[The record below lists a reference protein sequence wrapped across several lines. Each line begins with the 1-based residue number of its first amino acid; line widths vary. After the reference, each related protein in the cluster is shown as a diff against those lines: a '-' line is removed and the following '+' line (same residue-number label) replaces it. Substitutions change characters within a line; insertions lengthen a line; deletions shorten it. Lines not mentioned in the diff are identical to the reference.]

1 MPQKEIV
8 QAALRSAKTAVQS
21 QRTSVL
27 VIGNG
32 NMGGSMLR
40 KWHKDPSLAVTV
52 VSPRL
57 PHEPLD
63 WVRYCQS
70 VDEIEKQKF
79 EVVAITIKPQK
90 VVEVLPAYGD
100 KLKKDGVAISV
111 LAGASL
117 ETIAGYF
124 PEGSAVVRAMPNL
137 PAKIG
142 QSMTGMIANESTS
155 EKQRELADDLMKSI
169 GEVVWVKKED
179 DINRVTAISGSGPAY
194 FFEVARV
201 FIEAA
206 KELGFSAEDA
216 TKLVLQTMKGSAEL
230 AMSSEQSVEDLRKA
244 VTSPKGT
251 TEAGL
256 KELMKDNKLSD
267 LFKETTQAA
276 YNRAQE
282 LAQIAAGFKKPN
294 DKPHETTSVPSAKP
308 SHNSCS
314 ALLPDKVRQQV

>member
-1 MPQKEIV
+1 MPPKEIV
-8 QAALRSAKTAVQS
+8 QAALRAAKATVQS
-21 QRTSVL
+21 QRTPVL

-40 KWHKDPSLAVTV
+40 KWHNDPSLAVTV

-57 PHEPLD
+57 PQEPLD
-63 WVRYCQS
+63 WVKYCQS
-70 VDEIEKQKF
+70 VNEIENQKF
-79 EVVAITIKPQK
+79 KVIAITIKPQK
-90 VVEVLPAYGD
+90 VAEVLPDYKN
-100 KLKKDGVAISV
+100 KLEKDGVAISV

-117 ETIAGYF
+117 KTIAGHF
-124 PEGSAVVRAMPNL
+124 SEGAAVVRAMPNL

-142 QSMTGMIANESTS
+142 QSMTGMMANESAS
-155 EKQRELADDLMKSI
+155 EDQRKLAEDLMKSI
-169 GEVVWVKKED
+169 GEVVWVQKED

-206 KELGFSAEDA
+206 KDLGFSAEDA

-230 AMSSEQSVEDLRKA
+230 ALSSEQSVEDLRKA

-256 KELMKDNKLSD
+256 KELMKDGELAGLLK
-267 LFKETTQAA
+267 KTTQAA
-276 YNRAQE
+276 YDRAQE
-282 LAQIAAGFKKPN
+282 LAQIAAGFKQSN
-294 DKPHETTSVPSAKP
+294 DKPGEAEAAPSPKP
-308 SHNSCS
+308 QQNSCS
-314 ALLPDKVRQQV
+314 SLAPQATKSK